1 MKKLLTVAA
10 LVFSMN
16 VMSQDIYIPNAFT
29 PDGDA
34 RNDYWKPVFDD
45 TLQVVYYRLTIWARD
60 GLQVFE
66 TRDPIQYWDGS
77 YENDSN
83 QSSMF
88 MYDLNVHF
96 YNKKP
101 IHKLGIVEVLK

>member
-1 MKKLLTVAA
+1 MKKLLVIAA
-10 LVFSMN
+10 MFVGATAFAQE
-16 VMSQDIYIPNAFT
+16 VHIPNAFT
-29 PDGDA
+29 PDGDM

-45 TLQVVYYRLTIWARD
+45 TLQVVYYRLTIWGRD

-96 YNKKP
+96 YNKNP